1 MKPLGRAS
9 TIAILAA
16 FAAPALYFGTGERGL
31 RTDFALQSMLM
42 RHAAVTTLRIEPVGE
57 IPMFLNPADGVITR
71 QILAGLFEPN
81 ETQAITASLR
91 PGDTFVDVGANVGY
105 YTLIAARLVGS
116 EGRVFAFEPD
126 PEAAALLERSVQLN
140 GFENVVLERKAVSNE
155 PGSIRLYLAE
165 KNKGDHRI
173 YVAEEERDSIE
184 VEAVTLDDY
193 FADDPG
199 RIDFVKIDVQGADLA
214 VLEGMTELIEANQ
227 NILLSVEFWPF
238 GLHGFG
244 DEAEGMLDFLTT
256 RDFRLFD
263 LRAGEATPEGLL
275 RTYGMSK
282 FRFTNLLTVKGR
294 DEVEQL
300 RSEARRWKS
309 EGERGDSEV
318 ARTEFDRV
326 MTRLR
331 ALQPGAPSFPHRP

>member
-1 MKPLGRAS
+1 MNRLGRTFAM
-9 TIAILAA
+9 ILAVFVA
-16 FAAPALYFGTGERGL
+16 LALYFGTGKRGL
-31 RTDFALQSMLM
+31 RTDFALQSALM
-42 RHAAVTTLRIEPVGE
+42 RHAAVTTLRIGSAGE

-71 QILAGLFEPN
+71 QILAGLFEPS
-81 ETQAITASLR
+81 ETTAITESLR

-105 YTLIAARLVGS
+105 YTLIAARVVGS

-126 PEAAALLERSVQLN
+126 PEAAALLERSVLLN

-173 YVAEEERDSIE
+173 YPTEEPRDFIE

-193 FADDPG
+193 FANDPG

-214 VLEGMTELIEANQ
+214 VLEGMSGLIEANPE
-227 NILLSVEFWPF
+227 ILLSVEFWPF
-238 GLHGFG
+238 GLRGFG
-244 DEAEGMLDFLTT
+244 DEAKDMLDFLLS

-263 LRAGEATPEGLL
+263 LRAGEASPEGLL

-282 FRFTNLLTVKGR
+282 HRFTNLLTIKGR
-294 DEVEQL
+294 AEVERL
-300 RSEARRWKS
+300 RSEARRWQS
-309 EGERGDSEV
+309 ESEQGGSET
-318 ARTEFDRV
+318 ARVEFDRV
-326 MTRLR
+326 LARLR
-331 ALQPGAPSFPHRP
+331 ALQPGAPTFPHRP